1 MIVGAA
7 PRCRR
12 IDRCEPHRAKAASR
26 AAEPTTSEIHRMLI
40 YTGDVMWLG
49 RRYQGGFSNWLAGAA

>member
-1 MIVGAA
+1 
-7 PRCRR
+7 
-12 IDRCEPHRAKAASR
+12 
-26 AAEPTTSEIHRMLI
+26 MLI